1 MAYEV
6 TATSFVVRD
15 IIVPTRA
22 FFVTMGGGRQ
32 DYLWARGV
40 EDKEKGGTAPTTAR

>member
-22 FFVTMGGGRQ
+22 FFVSTGGGRQ

-40 EDKEKGGTAPTTAR
+40 EDKEKSGTTLAAAR